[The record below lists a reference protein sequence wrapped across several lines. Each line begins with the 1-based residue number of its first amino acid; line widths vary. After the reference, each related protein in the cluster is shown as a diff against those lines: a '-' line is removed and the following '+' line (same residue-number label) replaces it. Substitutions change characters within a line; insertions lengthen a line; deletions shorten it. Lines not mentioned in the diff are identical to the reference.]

1 MEIILTENNVMDIY
15 KGLTGNS
22 KGLSKK
28 EEEQVMKR
36 FWELVNYGNKKK

>member
-1 MEIILTENNVMDIY
+1 MEIILTENNVLDIY
-15 KGLTGNS
+15 KGLIGNS